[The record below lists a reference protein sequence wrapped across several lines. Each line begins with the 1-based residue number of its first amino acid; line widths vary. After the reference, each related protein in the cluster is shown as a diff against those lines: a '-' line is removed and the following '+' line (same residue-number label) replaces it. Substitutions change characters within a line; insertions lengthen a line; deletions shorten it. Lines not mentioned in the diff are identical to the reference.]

1 MTDYSANNKTV
12 SDEIRYENN
21 RTYQNNVI
29 VVSFS
34 FFIRE
39 ATKCILP
46 HPPESFHQSN
56 IACFEVPALS
66 FAARTEKPYISKHIA
81 DMMSNIDNLI
91 HVVPLLEQ
99 VEDGLNDSLG

>member
-1 MTDYSANNKTV
+1 MPLSEQVETSLV
-12 SDEIRYENN
+12 
-21 RTYQNNVI
+21 
-29 VVSFS
+29 
-34 FFIRE
+34 E
-39 ATKCILP
+39 AQEDLR
-46 HPPESFHQSN
+46 N
-56 IACFEVPALS
+56 ALS